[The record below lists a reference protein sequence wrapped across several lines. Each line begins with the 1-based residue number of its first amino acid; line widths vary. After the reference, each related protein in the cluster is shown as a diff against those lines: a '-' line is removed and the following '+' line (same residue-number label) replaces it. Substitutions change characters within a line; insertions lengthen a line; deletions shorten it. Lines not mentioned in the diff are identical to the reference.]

1 MMKPIRLGTRPSAL
15 AMWQANWTRDALVK
29 LGYEVEIVKITTTGD
44 EKRHEAIANLGAQ
57 GVFTK
62 EIQKAL
68 LAGEIDVAAHSLKD
82 LPVERAPGLKLT
94 ASPER
99 ADVRDVFVSN
109 RYASID
115 ELPPGSKL
123 GTSSMRRKSMA
134 LRYCAKK
141 YPNEPRWNV
150 QDIRGNVETRLK
162 KLDDGEYDALILAS
176 AGLNRLGLANRIA
189 SYLERPDFLPSV
201 GQGALGL
208 ETREDDAITN
218 EIVGKLRHEP
228 TWLAVLAERAFL
240 QRIQGGCLAPIGAI
254 GMTTSLDG
262 GTDLL
267 VLDAQILSSDGAQ
280 SFQTQSIQVLRA
292 SAAEKE
298 LPLETKESLA
308 ELLGR
313 NAAENLLEQGASEV
327 VAEIQ
332 RVRDER
338 NARLSAP
345 KNDCRHVDG
354 DQKN

>member
-1 MMKPIRLGTRPSAL
+1 
-15 AMWQANWTRDALVK
+15 MWQANWTRDALVN
-29 LGYEVEIVKITTTGD
+29 LGYEVEIVKIVTTGD
-44 EKRHEAIANLGAQ
+44 AKRSEAIANLGAQ

-82 LPVERAPGLKLT
+82 LPVERIPGLKLT
-94 ASPER
+94 ASPAR

-109 RYASID
+109 RYGSID
-115 ELPPGSKL
+115 ELPPGAKL

-134 LRYCAKK
+134 LRYCAQK
-141 YPNEPRWNV
+141 YPDAPRWDV

-176 AGLNRLGLANRIA
+176 AGLNRLGLGDRVT
-189 SYLERPDFLPSV
+189 SYLERPDFLSSV

-208 ETREDDAITN
+208 ETREDDEETN
-218 EIVGKLRHEP
+218 AIVGQLRHEP

-240 QRIQGGCLAPIGAI
+240 QKLQGGCLVPIGAL
-254 GMTTSLDG
+254 GQTAALEG
-262 GTDLL
+262 GTELL
-267 VLDAQILSSDGAQ
+267 VLDAQVLSFDGSQ

-292 SAAEKE
+292 SEQDKE
-298 LPLETKESLA
+298 LPLATKEQLA

-313 NAAENLLEQGASEV
+313 NAAENLLEQGASDI
-327 VAEIQ
+327 VAEIK

-338 NARLSAP
+338 AARLAAP
-345 KNDCRHVDG
+345 KEAKPTQDDA
-354 DQKN
+354 Q